1 MAEPLKNLF
10 GPEMVHRA
18 ASAIAAVYDD
28 FDVDGFAAVALDGFE
43 SLELTPRCRQIA
55 AAMADFLPND
65 REQAINILI
74 DSLGPELRNCDPSEA
89 PPTDDPDVDD
99 NPMSGFFYL
108 PHGYFL
114 ADNGG
119 DHFDAVMRA
128 NYEITKRA
136 TSEFS
141 IRTPLRDHTA
151 ATVEVLAEWAL
162 DANVHVRRCVSE
174 GTRPRLPWSFRLRC
188 FQEDPAPVLQLLDL
202 LKDDPVEYVRRS
214 VANNLNDIAKDHP
227 EVVVEVARRWWAD
240 GDRNRRRLVR
250 HALRTLV
257 KAGDPDALGVLGFSA
272 DSPAGVGDVTIEPG
286 SVAIGGK
293 VRIQATIENPSD
305 RSCSAL
311 VDLRV
316 HFVKTNGSTN
326 PKVFKGSELNLEA
339 GGSAVV
345 SKTVSVAQHTTRT
358 HYPGEHRVEVM
369 INGVARTVGSFTVT
383 T

>member
-1 MAEPLKNLF
+1 MF

-74 DSLGPELRNCDPSEA
+74 DSLGPELRNCDPSHA
-89 PPTDDPDVDD
+89 QPTGDPDIDD
-99 NPMSGFFYL
+99 NPMSGFFYI

-114 ADNGG
+114 ADHGG
-119 DHFDAVMRA
+119 DHFEAVMRA
-128 NYEITKRA
+128 NYEITKRG

-141 IRTPLRDHTA
+141 IRAPLRDHTS
-151 ATVEVLAEWAL
+151 ATLEVLAEWAL
-162 DANVHVRRCVSE
+162 DSNVHVRRLVSE
-174 GTRPRLPWSFRLRC
+174 GTRPRLPWSFRLTR
-188 FQEDPAPVLQLLDL
+188 FQEDPTPVVELLEL

-227 EVVVEVARRWWAD
+227 ELVVEVARRWWAE
-240 GDRNRRRLVR
+240 GDSNRRRLVR

-293 VRIQATIENPSD
+293 VRIQITIENPSD
-305 RSCSAL
+305 RSCGVL

-316 HFVKTNGSTN
+316 HFVKANGTTS
-326 PKVFKGSELNLEA
+326 PKVFKGAELSLEP
-339 GGSAVV
+339 GESAVV
-345 SKTVSVAQHTTRT
+345 PKTVSVAQHTTRT

-369 INGVARTVGSFTVT
+369 INGVARTVGSFTVDR
-383 T
+383 